1 MPRAHPIDSAL
12 RGEQWV
18 RQLRS
23 QLRMGQSENADTFRE
38 KDRDFSPIHFSSGVL
53 WGFRYHND
61 VCLENTI

>member
-53 WGFRYHND
+53 
-61 VCLENTI
+61 